1 MDVALDIYRG
11 TVTGAHFL
19 FQSRRISAAFGTQGA
34 FCGTMAILVGDAAT
48 QSVGAMVLVVAVDGL
63 DAIDCSDRATSMDWR
78 TH

>member
-19 FQSRRISAAFGTQGA
+19 FQSWRISAAFGTQGA

-48 QSVGAMVLVVAVDGL
+48 QSVGAMVLVVAVGSL